1 MGCFA
6 YAASLPQNT
15 KAFISTA
22 LGLNHLLNPSG
33 SETIDKVKALVKT
46 FFCIVTL
53 GMPLLFL
60 KGCQITYLNEEAQ
73 GKEWLKTAKTNLKSE
88 LKIDYYTNIFGHFLK
103 YGHFELAVMALNEL
117 CLLLD
122 TDKKTGEE
130 PKKILKKLVGKIPT
144 NLDEFQRE
152 QIENEL
158 KTIRAKAA
166 ENIVVF

>member
-22 LGLNHLLNPSG
+22 LGWNHLLNPSG

-46 FFCIVTL
+46 IFCIATVW
-53 GMPLLFL
+53 MPLLFL

-73 GKEWLKTAKTNLKSE
+73 GKEWLKTAEEKLTPKE
-88 LKIDYYTNIFGHFLK
+88 KIDYYTNIFGHFLK
-103 YGHFELAVMALNEL
+103 YGHFELAVMALNKL

-122 TDKKTGEE
+122 TDKKNSEE
-130 PKKILKKLVGKIPT
+130 LETIRIKLVGKIPT
-144 NLDEFQRE
+144 NLNQSQRT

-158 KTIRAKAA
+158 ETIRAKAA